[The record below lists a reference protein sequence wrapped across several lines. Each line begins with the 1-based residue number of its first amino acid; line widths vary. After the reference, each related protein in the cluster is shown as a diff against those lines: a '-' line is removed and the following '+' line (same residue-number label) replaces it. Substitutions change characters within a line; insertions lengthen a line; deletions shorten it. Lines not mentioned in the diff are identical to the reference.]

1 LDNDG
6 STDSKNYIVPGKWGK
21 NFKFLQC
28 YLMKDWQEKG
38 SLVLYYDS
46 QVGNLLSTI
55 NPVKEVNRSGS
66 DIGGL
71 GTLL

>member
-1 LDNDG
+1 
-6 STDSKNYIVPGKWGK
+6 
-21 NFKFLQC
+21 
-28 YLMKDWQEKG
+28 MKDGQEKG
-38 SLVLYYDS
+38 SLVLYYDP
-46 QVGNLLSTI
+46 QVGNLSSTI